1 MIKYNLQCNSYV
13 LLKKG
18 DFNMIKSMTGYGG
31 SRQIIDN
38 REISVEIRSVNHR
51 YFELNCR
58 TPREM
63 GFLEDKI
70 KSVIKSRV
78 FRGKVDVFVNI
89 GSDENEQAIVTVNHS
104 LVSGYVNAL
113 KEVAVKYGLSDDISA
128 SSVAR
133 YSDIF
138 KIAKPETD
146 EEKLWTNV
154 KTVLDVALDKFVEM
168 RQAEGEKLYED
179 VTGRCKAILE
189 LVSKVE
195 ERSPQTVVEYR
206 NKLTEKINEVLENV
220 TVDEQ
225 RIITEA
231 AIFADKVAVD
241 EETVRLRSH
250 FEQFDK
256 ILNSEGSVGRKID
269 FILQEMNREANTI
282 GSKVQDAQLAH
293 IVVDIK
299 AELEKI
305 REQIQNIE

>member
-1 MIKYNLQCNSYV
+1 MV
-13 LLKKG
+13 
-18 DFNMIKSMTGYGG
+18 KSMTGYGG

-63 GFLEDKI
+63 SFLEEKI
-70 KSVIKSRV
+70 KAVVKEKV
-78 FRGKVDVFVNI
+78 FRGKVDIFVSV
-89 GSDENEQAIVTVNHS
+89 GVDENEEAVVTVNHS
-104 LVSGYVNAL
+104 LAGGYVKAL
-113 KEVAVKYGLSDDISA
+113 REVAVKYGLSDDISA
-128 SSVAR
+128 TSIAR
-133 YSDIF
+133 YNDIF
-138 KIAKPETD
+138 KINKPQAD
-146 EEKLWTNV
+146 EEKIWNSV
-154 KTVLDVALDKFVEM
+154 KTVLDDAVDKFVAM

-179 VTGRCKAILE
+179 ITGRCKTILS
-189 LVSKVE
+189 LVGDVE
-195 ERSPQTVVEYR
+195 QRSPQTVEEYR
-206 NKLTEKINEVLENV
+206 TKLLERMNEVLAGA

-225 RIITEA
+225 RILTEA
-231 AIFADKVAVD
+231 AIFADKVAVA

-250 FEQFDK
+250 FDQFDK
-256 ILNSEGSVGRKID
+256 ILKADGAVGRKID

-305 REQIQNIE
+305 REQVQNIE

>member
-1 MIKYNLQCNSYV
+1 M
-13 LLKKG
+13 LLEKVML
-18 DFNMIKSMTGYGG
+18 NMVKSMTGYGG

-63 GFLEDKI
+63 AFLEEKI
-70 KSVIKSRV
+70 KSVVKERV
-78 FRGKVDVFVNI
+78 FRGKIDIFVNV
-89 GSDENEQAIVTVNHS
+89 GVDENEEAVVTVNHS
-104 LVSGYVNAL
+104 LAGGYIKAL
-113 KEVAVKYGLSDDISA
+113 REVAVKYELSNDISV
-128 SSVAR
+128 SSLAR
-133 YSDIF
+133 YNDIF
-138 KIAKPETD
+138 KVTKPQAD
-146 EEKLWTNV
+146 EEKLWNNV
-154 KTVLDVALDKFVEM
+154 KIVLDDAIDKFVAM

-179 VTGRCKAILE
+179 ITGRCETILN
-189 LVSKVE
+189 LVGDVE
-195 ERSPQTVVEYR
+195 QRSPETVTEYR
-206 NKLTEKINEVLENV
+206 NKLLDRMNEVLSGA

-225 RIITEA
+225 RILTEA
-231 AIFADKVAVD
+231 AIFADKVAVA

-250 FEQFDK
+250 FDQFYK
-256 ILNSEGSVGRKID
+256 ILKSEGSVGRKID

-305 REQIQNIE
+305 REQVQNIE

>member
-1 MIKYNLQCNSYV
+1 MIEYSLQCDSCM
-13 LLKKG
+13 LLKKVII
-18 DFNMIKSMTGYGG
+18 MITSMTGYGN
-31 SRQIIDN
+31 SRQIIEN
-38 REISVEIRSVNHR
+38 TEISVEIRSVNHR

-58 TPREM
+58 TPKEM
-63 GFLEDKI
+63 GFLEEKI
-70 KSVIKSRV
+70 RSVIKDKV
-78 FRGKVDVFVNI
+78 FRGKIDIFVNI
-89 GSDENEQAIVTVNHS
+89 GSDENEQAVVTVNHS
-104 LVSGYVNAL
+104 LVAGYINAL
-113 KEVAVKYGLSDDISA
+113 KEVALKYGLSDDISV

-133 YSDIF
+133 YNDIF
-138 KIAKPETD
+138 KVTKPETD
-146 EEKLWTNV
+146 EEKLWQKV
-154 KTVLDVALDKFVEM
+154 KIVLDDALDKFVAM
-168 RQAEGEKLYED
+168 RQAEGEKLYDD
-179 VTGRCKAILE
+179 VNSRCKTILE

-206 NKLTEKINEVLENV
+206 NKLTERMNEVLSTV

-225 RIITEA
+225 RVITEA
-231 AIFADKVAVD
+231 AIFADKVAVA

-256 ILNSEGSVGRKID
+256 ILNGEGSVGRKID

-305 REQIQNIE
+305 REQVQNIE

>member
-1 MIKYNLQCNSYV
+1 MV
-13 LLKKG
+13 
-18 DFNMIKSMTGYGG
+18 KSMTGYGG
-31 SRQIIDN
+31 SRQIINN

-63 GFLEDKI
+63 GFLEEKI
-70 KSVIKSRV
+70 KSVVKQRV
-78 FRGKVDVFVNI
+78 FRGKVDIYVNI
-89 GSDENEQAIVTVNHS
+89 GADETEQSVVTINHS
-104 LVSGYVNAL
+104 LAAGYVAAL
-113 KEVAVKYGLSDDISA
+113 RELAVKYDLSDDISV

-133 YSDIF
+133 YGDIF
-138 KIAKPETD
+138 KVTKPLAD
-146 EEKLWTNV
+146 EDEIWENV
-154 KTVLDVALDKFVEM
+154 KLVLDEAVENFVQM
-168 RQAEGEKLYED
+168 RQQEGEKLYAD
-179 VTGRCKAILE
+179 VMSRCRIILE
-189 LVSKVE
+189 LVEKVE

-206 NKLTEKINEVLENV
+206 NKLTERMNEILSTVA
-220 TVDEQ
+220 VDEQ

-231 AIFADKVAVD
+231 AIFADKVAVA

-250 FEQFDK
+250 FEQFES
-256 ILNSEGSVGRKID
+256 ILNAEGSVGRKID

>member
-1 MIKYNLQCNSYV
+1 MV
-13 LLKKG
+13 
-18 DFNMIKSMTGYGG
+18 KSMTGYGG
-31 SRQIIDN
+31 SRQIINN

-63 GFLEDKI
+63 GFLEEKI
-70 KSVIKSRV
+70 KSVVKQRV
-78 FRGKVDVFVNI
+78 FRGKVDIYVNI
-89 GSDENEQAIVTVNHS
+89 GADETEQSVVTINHS
-104 LVSGYVNAL
+104 LAAGYVAAL
-113 KEVAVKYGLSDDISA
+113 RELAVKYDLSDDISV

-133 YSDIF
+133 YGDIF
-138 KIAKPETD
+138 KVTKPLAD
-146 EEKLWTNV
+146 EDEIWENV
-154 KTVLDVALDKFVEM
+154 KLVLDEAVENFVQM
-168 RQAEGEKLYED
+168 RKQEGEKLYAD
-179 VTGRCKAILE
+179 VMSRCRTILE
-189 LVSKVE
+189 LVEKVE

-206 NKLTEKINEVLENV
+206 NKLTERMNEILSTVA
-220 TVDEQ
+220 VDEQ

-231 AIFADKVAVD
+231 AIFADKVAVA

-250 FEQFDK
+250 FEQFES
-256 ILNSEGSVGRKID
+256 ILNAEGSVGRKID

>member
-1 MIKYNLQCNSYV
+1 MV
-13 LLKKG
+13 
-18 DFNMIKSMTGYGG
+18 KSMTGYGG
-31 SRQIIDN
+31 SRQIINN

-63 GFLEDKI
+63 GFLEEKI
-70 KSVIKSRV
+70 KSVVKQRV
-78 FRGKVDVFVNI
+78 FRGKVDIYVNI
-89 GSDENEQAIVTVNHS
+89 GADETEQSVVTINHS
-104 LVSGYVNAL
+104 LAAGYVAAL
-113 KEVAVKYGLSDDISA
+113 RELAVKYDLSDDISV

-133 YSDIF
+133 YGDIF
-138 KIAKPETD
+138 KVTKPLAD
-146 EEKLWTNV
+146 EDEIWENV
-154 KTVLDVALDKFVEM
+154 KLVLDEAVENFVQM
-168 RQAEGEKLYED
+168 RQQEGEKLYAD
-179 VTGRCKAILE
+179 VMSRCRTILE
-189 LVSKVE
+189 LVEKVE

-206 NKLTEKINEVLENV
+206 NKLTERMNEILSTVA
-220 TVDEQ
+220 VDEQ

-231 AIFADKVAVD
+231 AIFADKVAVA

-250 FEQFDK
+250 FEQFES
-256 ILNSEGSVGRKID
+256 ILNAEGSVGRKID

>member
-1 MIKYNLQCNSYV
+1 M
-13 LLKKG
+13 LLEKVML
-18 DFNMIKSMTGYGG
+18 NMVKSMTGYGG

-63 GFLEDKI
+63 AFLEEKI
-70 KSVIKSRV
+70 KSVVKERV
-78 FRGKVDVFVNI
+78 FRGKIDIFVNV
-89 GSDENEQAIVTVNHS
+89 GVDENEEAVVTVNHS
-104 LVSGYVNAL
+104 LAGGYIKAL
-113 KEVAVKYGLSDDISA
+113 REVAVKYELSDDISV
-128 SSVAR
+128 SSLAR
-133 YSDIF
+133 YNDIF
-138 KIAKPETD
+138 KVTKPQAD
-146 EEKLWTNV
+146 EEKLWNNV
-154 KTVLDVALDKFVEM
+154 KIVLDDAIDKFVAM

-179 VTGRCKAILE
+179 ITGRCETILN
-189 LVSKVE
+189 LVGDVE
-195 ERSPQTVVEYR
+195 QRSPETVTEYR
-206 NKLTEKINEVLENV
+206 NKLLDRMNEVLSGA

-225 RIITEA
+225 RILTEA
-231 AIFADKVAVD
+231 AIFADKVAVA

-250 FEQFDK
+250 FDQFYK
-256 ILNSEGSVGRKID
+256 ILKSEGSVGRKID

-305 REQIQNIE
+305 REQVQNIE